1 MKLSAAHSFVRW
13 EGAPLT
19 PLQEQVIDALERQ
32 RVLTG
37 RVRAVVH
44 VTDATDCDIEWILL
58 RYTHYLHHT
67 FTPRGRILVVD
78 TNTRIASARY
88 NGAAPSLRHFVLCR
102 GGSRRFGTRGYGTVE
117 QALAFRMDRYGRG
130 HAGDPRTFDVLSN
143 LVASVPDAPGTA
155 LIFVGRHHPGS
166 RRAFSLYYRR
176 VRSLGPATIFIT
188 LDTLRAPS
196 LREIHPIERPRWL
209 LLAHIKQKPP
219 PSPPRLKQLNKLS
232 QLSPPSPP
240 HKRSLA
246 FVA

>member
-44 VTDATDCDIEWILL
+44 VTDATDWDIEWILL

-117 QALAFRMDRYGRG
+117 QARPYLRRAPPSRLPPRLLPLLPARALARPRHHLHHPR
-130 HAGDPRTFDVLSN
+130 HPPRTLPARD
-143 LVASVPDAPGTA
+143 PPHRAPPLA
-155 LIFVGRHHPGS
+155 PPRPHK
-166 RRAFSLYYRR
+166 AK
-176 VRSLGPATIFIT
+176 
-188 LDTLRAPS
+188 APS
-196 LREIHPIERPRWL
+196 LS
-209 LLAHIKQKPP
+209 
-219 PSPPRLKQLNKLS
+219 SPAKAAK
-232 QLSPPSPP
+232 
-240 HKRSLA
+240 
-246 FVA
+246 